1 MLKHAAAFG
10 CLVLL
15 GLGVGAAALAAGE
28 TTGTVSACATVT
40 AATHTVAVD
49 GTPAATVGGDT
60 ASQCATTTYTIP
72 TVTNTVTQTVTVTDP
87 GTTTAQ
93 TTTTAPAPTSYLLDD
108 EFNGVAGSLPSSTV
122 WGVKTGGSN
131 GAAHWNGWNQISE
144 DGQGDLVI
152 NAQLVSGTW
161 QSGFLSS
168 KTAFGGQ
175 PYTVD
180 ARAKLA
186 CGQGT
191 WNAPIW
197 TWEAPYGAAPGIEN
211 DVNEQLGSGQATEYH
226 ATLHNWLSGGG
237 QQQKSDPLTMSLTL
251 CNGFHD
257 YSANVYADYID
268 YYLDGTLVDTI
279 TAAQVGLTNLTSY
292 QQVAN
297 IDLNMG
303 GWAGTIGSETS
314 AQMLVD
320 YIRVAPL

>member
-1 MLKHAAAFG
+1 MRRIW
-10 CLVLL
+10 VL
-15 GLGVGAAALAAGE
+15 AAALVAALGVCAAVVAAD
-28 TTGTVSACATVT
+28 TIGTVSACATTPAQTISDNGTDISTVPAQTACNTVT
-40 AATHTVAVD
+40 YTESTVTTTTTVP
-49 GTPAATVGGDT
+49 GPTTTVTTTVGTTTTPAA
-60 ASQCATTTYTIP
+60 
-72 TVTNTVTQTVTVTDP
+72 N
-87 GTTTAQ
+87 
-93 TTTTAPAPTSYLLDD
+93 YLLDD
-108 EFNGVAGSLPSSTV
+108 EFNGPAGSLPSSTI

-131 GAAHWNGWNQISE
+131 GSAHWNGWNQISE

-186 CGQGT
+186 CGQGA

-237 QQQKSDPLTMSLTL
+237 QQQKSDPLTTSLTL
-251 CNGFHD
+251 CNAFHD
-257 YSANVYADYID
+257 YSANVYADHID
-268 YYLDGTLVDTI
+268 YFLDGSLVDTI
-279 TAAQVGLTNLTSY
+279 TAAQVGLTDLTSY
-292 QQVAN
+292 QQVMN

-314 AQMLVD
+314 ASMLVD
-320 YIRVAPL
+320 YVRVSAL

>member
-1 MLKHAAAFG
+1 MRRIW
-10 CLVLL
+10 VL
-15 GLGVGAAALAAGE
+15 AAALVAALGVCAAVVAAD
-28 TTGTVSACATVT
+28 TIGTVSACATTPAQTISDNGTDISTVPAQTACNTVT
-40 AATHTVAVD
+40 YTESTVTTTTTVP
-49 GTPAATVGGDT
+49 GPTTTVTTTVGTTTTPAA
-60 ASQCATTTYTIP
+60 
-72 TVTNTVTQTVTVTDP
+72 N
-87 GTTTAQ
+87 
-93 TTTTAPAPTSYLLDD
+93 YLLDD
-108 EFNGVAGSLPSSTV
+108 EFNGPAGSLPSSTI

-186 CGQGT
+186 CGQGA

-237 QQQKSDPLTMSLTL
+237 QQQKSDPLTTSLTL

-257 YSANVYADYID
+257 YSANVYSDHID
-268 YYLDGTLVDTI
+268 YFLDGSLVDTI
-279 TAAQVGLTNLTSY
+279 TAAQVGLTDLTSY
-292 QQVAN
+292 QQVMN

-314 AQMLVD
+314 ASMLVD
-320 YIRVAPL
+320 YVRVSAL